1 MVFGIKMTEVWDAG
15 LSSEEP
21 IFVIPN
27 AILVLF
33 KPSSQSGHFEPSLQ
47 LSPLQC
53 TSHLPMQNAVLNHTQ
68 YASGT
73 SYKMNL
79 PIT

>member
-1 MVFGIKMTEVWDAG
+1 MVFGIKMTEVRDAG
-15 LSSEEP
+15 LSSKDP

-33 KPSSQSGHFEPSLQ
+33 KPSSQSGHIEPSLQ
-47 LSPLQC
+47 LPSLQC